1 MKRHLGIV
9 VLAFLVVL
17 VLLIYTVAYKVD
29 FTEYALIK
37 TFGRTTRVVDG
48 RTEAGLKFK
57 WFWPIQRLV
66 RYDARTLLFED
77 TASEVPTR
85 DKQNMLVT
93 MYCAWRIGE
102 PKKFHSS
109 IETIKDGQE
118 RIRDLLRSAKKDVV
132 GRHNMEDFVNTD
144 PEKMQIRLIEQEVL
158 EPVRRRAIADYGVT
172 IVRVGIK
179 SLGLPQ
185 SVTETVIEAMKEER
199 QRDVRRFESAGEAQ
213 ATAIRERAKAA
224 SGQIVA
230 FAQRKAQEIRTAGDR
245 AAAEYYKDFAE
256 NEEFSMFLRSLE
268 SLRTELK
275 SRAVIILDG
284 TQVPAAQY
292 FRTGPTLAPFEKM
305 AHPAA
310 TEQETQAADSVGL
323 DE

>member
-1 MKRHLGIV
+1 MRRHLGIV

-17 VLLIYTVAYKVD
+17 VLLVYTVAYKVD
-29 FTEYALIK
+29 FTEYALVK

-57 WFWPIQRLV
+57 WFWPVQRLV
-66 RYDARTLLFED
+66 RYDARILLFED
-77 TASEVPTR
+77 TANEVTTS
-85 DKQNMLVT
+85 DAQTILVT

-109 IETIKDGQE
+109 IETIQEGQD
-118 RIRDLLRSAKKDVV
+118 RIRHLLRSAKKDVV
-132 GRHNMEDFVNTD
+132 GQHNMGDFVNTN
-144 PEKMQIRLIEQEVL
+144 PEEMQIQLIEQEIL
-158 EPVRRRAIADYGVT
+158 EPVRYRAMTDYGVS

-224 SGQIVA
+224 SGQILA

-245 AAAEYYKDFAE
+245 AAAEYYKDFAK

-268 SLRTELK
+268 SLRKELA
-275 SRAVIILDG
+275 SRVVIILDG

-305 AHPAA
+305 AHPAEA
-310 TEQETQAADSVGL
+310 EKDTSAPGSAGS